1 MNIVIV
7 GSRSF
12 SNYSFMKKCIL
23 NIIDVNIIDYIISG
37 GAKGADSLAEVFAK
51 DYNIRTMIFKPNWKK
66 YGRAAGVIRNT
77 DIINNADIVI
87 AFPIGDSKGTY
98 NSINKAKKA
107 DKKVYIFEERNK
119 TVDTFLL

>member
-1 MNIVIV
+1 MNIAII
-7 GSRSF
+7 GSRNF

-23 NIIDVNIIDYIISG
+23 NIIDVNIIDYIVSG
-37 GAKGADSLAEVFAK
+37 GAKGADSLAETFAQE
-51 DYNIRTMIFKPNWKK
+51 YNINTMIFKPNWQK

-107 DKKVYIFEERNK
+107 NKKVYIFEEHIR
-119 TVDTFLL
+119 